1 MSDVH
6 DVMPAARTILA
17 IDLGKFKSVACV
29 LDVTSGAHRFETI
42 VTSPATV
49 HDLLVAVTPCRLVIE
64 ACSVAGWVHDL
75 AAALSVP
82 VQVANTNGE
91 AMRRTGLLQS

>member
-6 DVMPAARTILA
+6 DVMPAAKTILS

-29 LDVTSGAHRFETI
+29 LDVAAGTHRFETI
-42 VTSPATV
+42 PTNPVSV
-49 HDLLVAVTPCRLVIE
+49 HDLLAAVAPGRLVIE

-75 AAALSVP
+75 AVSLSIP

-91 AMRRTGLLQS
+91 AWHYKRV